1 MSRENK
7 LSAMAAQ
14 KFAEGGKP
22 VIAVCVQTLSKERK
36 TESGWCESCLGK
48 TQCLS
53 SVQAP
58 HVRYALS

>member
-36 TESGWCESCLGK
+36 TESG
-48 TQCLS
+48 
-53 SVQAP
+53 
-58 HVRYALS
+58 